1 MPRRAWL
8 AGWPLAWLA
17 LALLTATFA
26 LLAYRLAGSEATIQ
40 EVRALEDGLKAEA
53 KLSGHPLR
61 ADAAALAPALAVLD
75 RLAADYPELAAPQA
89 LLRLRLAA
97 GLAAGESEAAHR
109 ALHVAAHALEDALM
123 RRIAILRQQDLARQ
137 RNGLLGALASA
148 AAGAGL
154 LVLALRQARR
164 EARAQ
169 AGNAAQARAQ
179 IRALAE
185 AAPLGMA
192 LLDAGLTI
200 AAGNARFAQL
210 AGASE
215 AALPG
220 QSLAQAL
227 PWLHA
232 AIGAELRAVLVR
244 GGGLPGQ
251 AVTAAG
257 PDGADRH
264 YHLAIELLETPPD
277 QAPDL
282 AEGAPHL
289 CLIIMDVTERATMEA
304 WRDELVGELNHRVKN
319 TLATVQS
326 LAAQTLR
333 GAALDPQRFAA
344 DFSAR
349 LGALS
354 RSHELLA
361 AVGWSQATLSAVV
374 QAALGPWQGGGRL
387 RVEGPEGPLLRPGQ
401 AQALVIALSEL
412 ASNATH
418 HGALGGEGH
427 VSLRWD
433 CLPDGALRLAW
444 REYGGPRLAG
454 RPLRQGFGMRFL
466 ERGLAYDL
474 GPGTQVRL
482 NFDTD
487 GLYCEVRFRSLEPRH
502 CLTVR
507 AA

>member
-1 MPRRAWL
+1 MRRAVTL
-8 AGWPLAWLA
+8 AGGPLAWLA
-17 LALLTATFA
+17 LVLLTASFA
-26 LLAYRLAGSEATIQ
+26 LLGFRLVGSEATLQ
-40 EVRALEDGLKAEA
+40 EIRTLDDGLKAEA
-53 KLSGHPLR
+53 LLTGHAVRQDPAAL
-61 ADAAALAPALAVLD
+61 AAALATLAQ
-75 RLAADYPELAAPQA
+75 LANSYPELAAPEA

-97 GLAAGESEAAHR
+97 GHAAGEAEAAHR
-109 ALHVAAHALEDALM
+109 ALHVAGHAMEDALM
-123 RRIAILRQQDLARQ
+123 RRIAILRQHDLARQ

-148 AAGAGL
+148 TAGVAL
-154 LVLALRQARR
+154 LGLALRQARR

-169 AGNAAQARAQ
+169 AGHAAQAQAQ

-192 LLDAGLTI
+192 LLDPGLTI

-210 AGASE
+210 AGVAE

-232 AIGAELRAVLVR
+232 ALGAELRAVQVR
-244 GGGLPGQ
+244 GRGLPGQ

-264 YHLAIELLETPPD
+264 YHLAVELLEPSA
-277 QAPDL
+277 QA

-374 QAALGPWQGGGRL
+374 QAALGPWQGSGRL

-418 HGALGGEGH
+418 HGALGSEGH

-433 CLPDGALRLAW
+433 CLADGALRLAW

-502 CLTVR
+502 CLSVR